1 MYKKMLRDGLIGT
14 SGMCLLMSAAK
25 AKNGKVVW
33 NDKMLFVAMLIT
45 SLGTYTMGIHTVRP
59 DFEWTASIK
68 RKIHKLKK

>member
-45 SLGTYTMGIHTVRP
+45 SLGTYTMGVHAVRP

-68 RKIHKLKK
+68 RKITQT

>member
-33 NDKMLFVAMLIT
+33 DDNRLFVAMLIT
-45 SLGTYTMGIHTVRP
+45 SLGIYTMGIHTVRP

-68 RKIHKLKK
+68 RKLHKLEK